1 MRFFSESR
9 DYSGPIRFEHRG
21 RHSNSLAHSPPPP
34 AAAEA
39 APAELPDYLLPW
51 PASMAVGPGQARED
65 GRRSRSPSPLD
76 CPIARPT
83 ACADGVGAEQ
93 VCVCVGVGRAGERE
107 IRLGTGEVGRAE
119 GAMAMGLGR
128 LGQDAVRVRRR
139 RAAPQSRAEVV
150 VES

>member
-1 MRFFSESR
+1 MRFFSESP

-21 RHSNSLAHSPPPP
+21 RHSNSLAHSPPPPPP

-128 LGQDAVRVRRR
+128 LGQDAVVVVVVRRLKVGPR
-139 RAAPQSRAEVV
+139 L
-150 VES
+150 